1 MSESRWREIGSLF
14 SLERSRYLS
23 DHATSKPCNC
33 RHFMLCG
40 LFHWKGFFSVW
51 ITFSGFNIYRIS
63 CYVLK
68 ISSKLIMMK
77 ISSKLGFSFPHLL
90 FPVPY
95 ESTVKFNRSPVKTT
109 WNTYLS
115 MDKINV
121 FHKGLDNALHIY
133 AFQTV
138 NRLISRERIRK
149 MLICLYRQQSA
160 QPFSW
165 EIALFAK
172 HFG

>member
-95 ESTVKFNRSPVKTT
+95 ESTVKFNLSSVRRPREILIYRWIKSTCFTRVSTMHCTYMHSRPSTGWFHESVSVK
-109 WNTYLS
+109 
-115 MDKINV
+115 
-121 FHKGLDNALHIY
+121 
-133 AFQTV
+133 
-138 NRLISRERIRK
+138 
-149 MLICLYRQQSA
+149 C
-160 QPFSW
+160 
-165 EIALFAK
+165 
-172 HFG
+172 